1 MENEIIRLNE
11 SRLLSK
17 IMEAGGATM
26 KIIVPVSSF
35 EEAKDRITMIPKGL
49 GQYIQCA
56 INGKEL
62 NFVPESPV
70 EEFMEGGKKTE
81 KAFTDQNIND
91 KNEKGHIA
99 INVKTFSGK
108 VSAMIL
114 SCLRSSIDGRTKT
127 EIAHRLGYKSQNNIY
142 EPLKKLSKLKLIEL
156 GKNKKIIITNEG
168 KNSLEEYEKKNGKIE
183 LPEKVVIIQEQEK
196 KKPEETP
203 VNEAVKQK
211 PEIKE
216 KDDLGGK
223 QEKVKLGEE
232 EKLEKVQEMK
242 MGEKIVSPE
251 TVAKELQISQEE
263 AARLIEKSETAI

>member
-11 SRLLSK
+11 SGLLSK

-35 EEAKDRITMIPKGL
+35 EEAKDRITRIPEGL

-62 NFVPESPV
+62 NFVPESTPV
-70 EEFMEGGKKTE
+70 EKFMEGGKKTE

-91 KNEKGHIA
+91 KNEKGHVA

-114 SCLRSSIDGRTKT
+114 SCLRLSIDGRTKT
-127 EIAHRLGYKSQNNIY
+127 EIAHRLGHKSQNNIY

-183 LPEKVVIIQEQEK
+183 LPEKVVNQGDEK
-196 KKPEETP
+196 SEKE
-203 VNEAVKQK
+203 VNAQK
-211 PEIKE
+211 T
-216 KDDLGGK
+216 LN
-223 QEKVKLGEE
+223 EE
-232 EKLEKVQEMK
+232 EKLAKVQEIK
-242 MGEKIVSPE
+242 MGGNIVSPGI
-251 TVAKELQISQEE
+251 VARELQISQEE
-263 AARLIEKSETAI
+263 AARLIEESER